1 MFSAACLL
9 PQTALSPV
17 LVTASASS
25 PSPCFYSCCST
36 VQTQCILQ
44 TAARILSQHELP
56 FYSST
61 KLTNDLTSTADIKV
75 PFLDE
80 LDSLSHIH
88 LCEPFLTQ
96 LPSLPAL
103 LPPHHLLQLRKGAE
117 PVPSRAFHAQVAFSC
132 SWISVAPTL
141 VPTIQWLSPLFLNL
155 PHCLAEPSLQSQTPA
170 YPLYVCVF

>member
-103 LPPHHLLQLRKGAE
+103 LPPHHLLQLRKRC
-117 PVPSRAFHAQVAFSC
+117 RACALQGFPCPGGVQLFLDLCSADSC
-132 SWISVAPTL
+132 SHHSMAVTSLPEPATL
-141 VPTIQWLSPLFLNL
+141 
-155 PHCLAEPSLQSQTPA
+155 PS
-170 YPLYVCVF
+170 

>member
-1 MFSAACLL
+1 M
-9 PQTALSPV
+9 PP
-17 LVTASASS
+17 S
-25 PSPCFYSCCST
+25 PSPCFYPCCPT
-36 VQTQCILQ
+36 AQTQCILQ

-61 KLTNDLTSTADIKV
+61 KLSSDLTSTADIKG

-80 LDSLSHIH
+80 LDSLSHMH
-88 LCEPFLTQ
+88 LHEPSLTQ
-96 LPSLPAL
+96 LPSLP
-103 LPPHHLLQLRKGAE
+103 LPPHCLLQLGKHAE
-117 PVPSRAFHAQVAFSC
+117 PVPSSAFHAQVAFSC